1 MMAATILPTLPKV
14 GSLFAKAL
22 TNSLSRPDASKGLPE
37 GSVGVVDLEQDVA
50 RAAEYARVCGFTLRE
65 HVPSTWLHVLSFP
78 LQTHIMASGDFPF
91 PLAGLVHVT
100 NRITQYRPVSV
111 SEKLRLEVEATNLS
125 PHRKGVTFDFHGR
138 IHVGDELVWEGLSN
152 YLATKARLPGD
163 PAEVEREQAPEAA
176 PSQKWRIPADMGR
189 RYAKVSDDSNPI
201 HLHPVTARLFGF
213 PRPIIHGMWTHARAL
228 AAYGGQLPDAYTV
241 RVQFTKPIMMP
252 GTVRFASDS
261 AEGVRRF
268 AVLGRDD
275 KPRLVGSIR

>member
-1 MMAATILPTLPKV
+1 MMATTILPTLPKV

-22 TNSLSRPDASKGLPE
+22 ANSLNRPDASKGLPA
-37 GSVGVVDLEQDVA
+37 GSVGVEGLKQDVT

-100 NRITQYRPVSV
+100 NQITQYRPVSV
-111 SEKLRLEVEATNLS
+111 GEELRLEVEATNLS
-125 PHRKGVTFDFHGR
+125 PHKKGATFDFHGR

-152 YLATKARLPGD
+152 YLATKARVPGE
-163 PAEVEREQAPEAA
+163 PPEVEREQAPEAA

-201 HLHPVTARLFGF
+201 HLHPLTARLFGF

-228 AAYGGQLPDAYTV
+228 AAYAGELPDAYTV

-252 GTVRFASDS
+252 GTVHFAADQVDD
-261 AEGVRRF
+261 VRRF
-268 AVLGRDD
+268 AVVGRDD